1 MDIWLIERFSH
12 EVKLANAT
20 EALLQKCQLWRQQ
33 TGEAISDELHLDRK
47 FSHFQMFRAV
57 KGER

>member
-1 MDIWLIERFSH
+1 MDIWLIEWFAL

-33 TGEAISDELHLDRK
+33 TGETVSDELHLDRT
-47 FSHFQMFRAV
+47 FSQFRC
-57 KGER
+57 

>member
-1 MDIWLIERFSH
+1 MFDIWLIEWFAH

-33 TGEAISDELHLDRK
+33 TGETISDELHLDRK
-47 FSHFQMFRAV
+47 FSQLNDV
-57 KGER
+57 SSGENL